1 LEELIYWG
9 IILIFYLF
17 SAYRSKQKK
26 DKNQETL
33 IPKGIPKQ
41 KKEPKQP
48 DFSIFEF
55 LDDAIENS
63 SINLDRLPQN
73 NEQGIN
79 SNMQKMH
86 RVNREQDLDL
96 LLSEKDEINNINDKK
111 IKSKYNI
118 KDKHL
123 SHLETRINV
132 GDKNKKSSSEKL
144 LSIQKK
150 LRNEPTKL
158 AIVMQA
164 IFDPPK
170 SQGI

>member
-1 LEELIYWG
+1 MEELIYWG

-26 DKNQETL
+26 DKKQETL
-33 IPKGIPKQ
+33 IPKAIPKQ

-55 LDDAIENS
+55 LDDAIEKS

-86 RVNREQDLDL
+86 RANREQDLDL
-96 LLSEKDEINNINDKK
+96 LLSEKDDINNINDKK
-111 IKSKYNI
+111 Y
-118 KDKHL
+118 
-123 SHLETRINV
+123 
-132 GDKNKKSSSEKL
+132 
-144 LSIQKK
+144 
-150 LRNEPTKL
+150 
-158 AIVMQA
+158 
-164 IFDPPK
+164 
-170 SQGI
+170 